1 MRNKNIIAVIAIL
14 LSVVT
19 FMLSEN
25 SRNWQRDIDLEHQ
38 IQEQILIGKNLE
50 EQIKNAKDT
59 LFVLEELNSEESKCG
74 D

>member
-14 LSVVT
+14 VSVVT

-38 IQEQILIGKNLE
+38 IQEQILIGKNLD

-59 LFVLEELNSEESKCG
+59 LFVLEELNSKESKCG